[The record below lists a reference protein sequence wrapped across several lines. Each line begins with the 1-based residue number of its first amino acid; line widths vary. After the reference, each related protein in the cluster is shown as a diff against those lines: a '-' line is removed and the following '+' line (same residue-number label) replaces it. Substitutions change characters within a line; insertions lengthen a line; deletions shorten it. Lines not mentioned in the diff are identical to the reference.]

1 MFGYLRFILALLVV
15 ISHLNIR
22 FYTLNT
28 GVIAVVMF
36 YILAGFV
43 VSHIYTDIIPNGKN
57 KIITFYKDRILRI
70 FPLYLYI
77 IMLTTFFLLLT
88 SFGDA
93 EFTPVNIMTNLT
105 IIPLNYYMVIDNTIL
120 TTPDWWLIPPA
131 WSLGTELQAYLLLP
145 FALIFNRLKV
155 FLALLSFFIYI
166 VANFS
171 VINPD
176 YFGYRLVVGVF
187 FIFLLGV
194 SIQKVSAKTD
204 TAFDKPFIL
213 AVWLIILLSVPF
225 FSYFD
230 AFSPT
235 YTKET
240 FIGLLLGIP
249 LVYAIAHSSIKLPF
263 NSLFGSLSYGV
274 FLSHFLAIWLVKY
287 FNVAF
292 ELPFYY
298 TLQIIAI
305 SLVIA
310 ITGLFLIEIKINRIR
325 CFKAR

>member
-28 GVIAVVMF
+28 GVIAVVVF

-43 VSHIYTDIIPNGKN
+43 VSHIYTDIIPHGKT

-77 IMLTTFFLLLT
+77 IMLTILFLLVT
-88 SFGDA
+88 SFGA
-93 EFTPVNIMTNLT
+93 SHFTPFNIVTNLT
-105 IIPLNYYMVIDNTIL
+105 IIPLNYYMIIDNTIL
-120 TTPDWWLIPPA
+120 TDPNWWLIPPA

-145 FALIFNRLKV
+145 FALIFRRVKF
-155 FLALLSFFIYI
+155 FLALFSFIIYSI
-166 VANFS
+166 ANFS
-171 VINPD
+171 IINPD

-194 SIQKVSAKTD
+194 SIQKVSSKTH

-213 AVWLIILLSVPF
+213 AVWSTILLFVPLF
-225 FSYFD
+225 IYLD
-230 AFSPT
+230 TFSPT

-240 FIGLLLGIP
+240 FIGLLFGVP
-249 LVYAIAHSSIKLPF
+249 LVYTIAHSSIKLPF
-263 NSLFGSLSYGV
+263 NRVMGSLSYGL
-274 FLSHFLAIWLVKY
+274 FLSHFLAIWLVEY
-287 FNVAF
+287 FNIAF
-292 ELPFYY
+292 DIPLYSSI
-298 TLQIIAI
+298 QIIAI
-305 SLVIA
+305 SLAIA
-310 ITGLFLIEIKINRIR
+310 FSGLLLIEVKITKILI
-325 CFKAR
+325 